1 MGRSA
6 AVGGA
11 FSAEITAPLEVDSD
25 VGGAAEPYSR
35 EA

>member
-6 AVGGA
+6 VVGGA
-11 FSAEITAPLEVDSD
+11 FSAEIAAPLEVDSD
-25 VGGAAEPYSR
+25 VGGAAGAYNR

>member
-6 AVGGA
+6 VVGGV
-11 FSAEITAPLEVDSD
+11 FSDEITVPLEVDSD
-25 VGGAAEPYSR
+25 VGGAVGAYSR

>member
-11 FSAEITAPLEVDSD
+11 FSAEITVPLEVDSD
-25 VGGAAEPYSR
+25 VGCAAGAYSR